1 MNKITPF
8 LPLLIIFLI
17 PSISLSKTPL
27 PDTPCDS
34 EGTCIEGDCKNGK
47 ALGNIL
53 MGKNMSEV

>member
-8 LPLLIIFLI
+8 LPHLIICLI

-34 EGTCIEGDCKNGK
+34 EGTFIEGDCKNGK
-47 ALGNIL
+47 VFGSLLI
-53 MGKNMSEV
+53 GKNMSKV